1 MIKRMPA
8 LIGGFGNFL
17 LPLLVGGPDMAKK
30 CPDHRLPGFA
40 GVRVNLSIQNSSTSL
55 KACRGEA
62 HANLKV
68 NHASSILFNSC
79 NLASYLAGLFEGD
92 GHIWIQKQAG
102 KKTHNPR
109 FCITFSLKNEALAQ
123 KLLGIIGSGF
133 LRYKP
138 KDNACVI
145 VVSPVVGLKR
155 IVNLIN
161 GELKTPKI
169 NQLHNL
175 IDWLNKNH
183 NARFNKLPLNKS
195 NLENSNWLSGFVD
208 ADGSFSVQHT
218 KTETGAAKR
227 KISCRLRIEQRILDP
242 STGEDYFYILN
253 QICLFFNC
261 KLLTRTNKKLDQYYI
276 VCASSEK
283 SLRILIDYFHKY
295 PLLSSKFLD
304 YKDWESV
311 ANYKLNRLDLNAE
324 ENWKRIKDLKAGM
337 NINRTYFNWDHL
349 NTFYT
354 SNPCFAGDK
363 ATFNRSSHSYLSRS
377 ADAPHKQTRN
387 LHMLT
392 SQTRSFSST
401 AFVLNLNASPD
412 YSSVKLYEN
421 VDKDKLLIIRENKE
435 KAGVYRFFNLTNGK
449 SYVGSSS
456 NLVRRFRE
464 YLSIYYLELQLEKGR
479 SNICAALL
487 KHGYSSFQLEILEYC
502 TPDRVIERE
511 QYFLDLLKPEYNILT
526 TAGSSLGHL
535 HTDEAKAKISLA
547 WTEERKKKHLESLNR
562 LNASQEHQE
571 RLKQLNLN
579 RKGSPKP
586 EGSGRPSFQIE
597 VFDTLTQEKSIYPS
611 ISDAARAI
619 DYTKEGISLAFKRQ
633 KEKGNDF
640 ILVKKKRYM
649 LKIC

>member
-1 MIKRMPA
+1 
-8 LIGGFGNFL
+8 
-17 LPLLVGGPDMAKK
+17 MAKEQDLLEK
-30 CPDHRLPGFA
+30 KLKTSTRNISS
-40 GVRVNLSIQNSSTSL
+40 VSNNNL
-55 KACRGEA
+55 G
-62 HANLKV
+62 
-68 NHASSILFNSC
+68 
-79 NLASYLAGLFEGD
+79 SYLAGLFEGD
-92 GHIWIQKQAG
+92 GHIWIQKQSG

-109 FCITFSLKNEALAQ
+109 FCITFGLKNEALAK
-123 KLLGIIGSGF
+123 KLLEIIESGF
-133 LRYKP
+133 IRYKP
-138 KDNACVI
+138 KDNACVL
-145 VVSPVVGLKR
+145 VVSPVVGLKK

-161 GELKTPKI
+161 GELRTPKI
-169 NQLHNL
+169 HQLYKL

-183 NARFNKLPLNKS
+183 STDINKLPLNKD
-195 NLENSNWLSGFVD
+195 NLENSSWLSGFVD
-208 ADGSFSVQHT
+208 TDGSFSVLYT
-218 KTETGAAKR
+218 KTEEGAKKR
-227 KISCRLRIEQRILDP
+227 KIFCRLRIEQRILDP
-242 STGEDYFYILN
+242 ITNDSYFDILN
-253 QICLFFNC
+253 QISLFLNC
-261 KLLTRTNKKLDQYYI
+261 NLLTRTNKKFDQYYI
-276 VCASSEK
+276 VYVSSEK
-283 SLRILIDYFHKY
+283 SIRILIDYFHKY
-295 PLLSSKFLD
+295 PLFSSKFLD

-324 ENWKRIKDLKAGM
+324 DWKRIMDLKAGM
-337 NINRTYFNWDHL
+337 NINRTHFNWDHL

-354 SNPCFAGDK
+354 S
-363 ATFNRSSHSYLSRS
+363 ATFKRSSHSYLSRS
-377 ADAPHKQTRN
+377 AAQTRN

-401 AFVLNLNASPD
+401 AFVFNLNASPD
-412 YSSVKLYEN
+412 YPSVKLYEN
-421 VDKDKLLIIRENKE
+421 VDKDKLLIIRENKA
-435 KAGVYRFFNLTNGK
+435 KVGVYRFFNLTNGK

-456 NLVRRFRE
+456 NLARRFRE

-479 SNICAALL
+479 SSICTALL

-502 TPDRVIERE
+502 TPDKVIERE
-511 QYFLDLLKPEYNILT
+511 QYFIDLLKPEYNILT

-535 HTDEAKAKISLA
+535 HTDETKAKMSLA
-547 WTEERKKKHLESLNR
+547 WTEERKKKHLEFLNR

-579 RKGSPKP
+579 RKGSAKP

-649 LKIC
+649 LKVC